1 MKKLALI
8 TAVVLTTLAFQSCRQ
23 SDDLFTAEEVATLQK
38 VRDSVDSSLNKST
51 IKGTDTNQDV
61 PPTSNLDG
69 EIFPPPRK

>member
-8 TAVVLTTLAFQSCRQ
+8 TAVLLTTLAFQSCRQ
-23 SDDLFTAEEVATLQK
+23 SDDLFTPEEVATLQK
-38 VRDSVDSSLNKST
+38 VRDSANTSLDRNDV
-51 IKGTDTNQDV
+51 KGIETHQDV

>member
-23 SDDLFTAEEVATLQK
+23 SDDLFTPEEVATLQK
-38 VRDSVDSSLNKST
+38 VRDSGDTNLNESN
-51 IKGTDTNQDV
+51 IKGTHTNQDV

-69 EIFPPPRK
+69 EIYPPPKK